1 MLNADPDI
9 APLLRTQR
17 ELESQLREVKEELE
31 KAEQARKIERESRK
45 KDPDGEVDGELVVL
59 IEKWR
64 GASRLAAEELFGKV
78 RDRVNR
84 YVIVVS
90 L

>member
-1 MLNADPDI
+1 MAVLNADEDI
-9 APLLRTQR
+9 APLLRAQR
-17 ELESQLREVKEELE
+17 ALERQLREVKDELE
-31 KAEQARKIERESRK
+31 QAEQARKIENESLK
-45 KDPDGEVDGELVVL
+45 GDPDGEVDADLLML

-84 YVIVVS
+84 
-90 L
+90 

>member
-9 APLLRTQR
+9 APLLKTQR
-17 ELESQLREVKEELE
+17 ELERQLREIKEELDT
-31 KAEQARKIERESRK
+31 AEQARKIERESRT
-45 KDPDGEVDGELVVL
+45 KDPDGKVDGELVVL

-64 GASRLAAEELFGKV
+64 GASRVAAEELFGKV

-84 YVIVVS
+84 YVVS
-90 L
+90 G